1 MTKIK
6 ICGLRRTEDVQAV
19 NQAGADSA
27 GFVFAQSRRQV
38 SPKLAAQLIAQLKP
52 EILPVGVFV
61 NSAPEEIAAVV
72 QQTGIRAVQLH
83 GDETPQQMAK
93 LRKLCPQVHL
103 WWAVRVQSRE
113 DLLQADRLGADALVL
128 DSYHP
133 TQYGGTGQVGDWD
146 LISSVLLST
155 PVILAGGLDAQNLA
169 QAISQVRPVG
179 VDLSGG
185 VETDGV
191 KDQNKIQQVVAL
203 AHRL

>member
-6 ICGLRRTEDVQAV
+6 ICGLRRVEDVEAV
-19 NQAGADSA
+19 NRVGADFA

-38 SPKLAAQLIAQLKP
+38 SPNLAAQLIARLKP

-83 GDETPQQMAK
+83 GDETPQQMDRVRR
-93 LRKLCPQVHL
+93 LFPQVHL
-103 WWAVRVQSRE
+103 WRAVRVKSRE

-133 TQYGGTGQVGDWD
+133 TQYGGTGQVGNWD

-155 PVILAGGLDAQNLA
+155 PVILAGGLDAGNLA
-169 QAISQVRPVG
+169 QAVSQVRPMG

-185 VETDGV
+185 VETGGV
-191 KDQNKIQQVVAL
+191 KDQKKIQQVVEL

>member
-6 ICGLRRTEDVQAV
+6 ICGLRRAEDVQAV
-19 NQAGADSA
+19 NRAGADSA

-103 WWAVRVQSRE
+103 WRAVRVQSRE

>member
-19 NQAGADSA
+19 NRAGADSA

-103 WWAVRVQSRE
+103 WRAVRVQSRE